1 MKKCENTGCFTLG
14 DWTARGLACHD
25 RERAKRL
32 LPSGDSIAIARRA
45 IQSVVKLF
53 ALVFLFALAAT
64 TQTVQINQSGSFLYL
79 NSQGGMTAD
88 AAVALALENNGE
100 MQALRK
106 EIDAARALVKQAGL
120 RANPK
125 LTGSG
130 AKQIGGPDNNQMA
143 EAMLPLELGGRR
155 AARVAV
161 AQRELEIREFAL
173 ENQERLLAVDVRTKF
188 GEALAAIKKLD
199 FTEKTLAAAKQGYVL
214 VTARVAEGK
223 IAPLEQNI
231 LLVEVNRLQSIR
243 ETSEG
248 RVETAMFELRNL
260 IGIKPEEP
268 LRLRGDFNDLIA
280 APPSVSGSTDYAL
293 RERPDLKGARTMDR
307 LAVAQIEKAKSEGR
321 IDASVKAGYQ
331 RMNTGFMLSGL
342 DDRGL
347 LRPIK
352 DVFHFFTFGVEI
364 DLPLLNRNQGAV
376 EAAKFERE
384 AAQKRIEFGEITI
397 RREVAVAFARYNRA
411 ARSLSI
417 FQNGVRDQANSNLQV
432 IWQTYELGSRSLL
445 DYIAEQRR
453 FLDVENEL
461 IDAELETYIANI
473 EIMRATNAPELKRK

>member
-1 MKKCENTGCFTLG
+1 MT
-14 DWTARGLACHD
+14 DWTASVPLAV
-25 RERAKRL
+25 
-32 LPSGDSIAIARRA
+32 PSRDANKFFTCSSSWQARMLA
-45 IQSVVKLF
+45 LKSVVKLF
-53 ALVFLFALAAT
+53 AFGFIFALAAT
-64 TQTVQINQSGSFLYL
+64 AQTVQSDQPVSPLYL
-79 NSQGGMTAD
+79 NPQSGMTAD
-88 AAVALALENNGE
+88 VAVAFALENNGE
-100 MQALRK
+100 IQALRK
-106 EIDAARALVKQAGL
+106 EVDAARALVKQAGL

-125 LTGSG
+125 LTASG
-130 AKQIGGPDNNQMA
+130 AKQIGGADNNQMA

-173 ENQERLLAVDVRTKF
+173 ENQERLLASEVRLKF
-188 GEALAAIKKLD
+188 GEALAAIKKLEVI
-199 FTEKTLAAAKQGYVL
+199 EKTLAAAKQGFEL
-214 VTARVAEGK
+214 VAARVTEGK

-231 LLVEVNRLQSIR
+231 FLVEVNRLQSIR
-243 ETSEG
+243 ETAEG
-248 RVETAMFELRNL
+248 KAETAMFELRNM
-260 IGIKPEEP
+260 IGMKPEDP
-268 LRLRGDFNDLIA
+268 LRLRGDFNNLIA
-280 APPSVSGSTDYAL
+280 TPPSVSGSTDYAL
-293 RERPDLKGARTMDR
+293 RERPDLQGARTMDQ

-331 RMNTGFMLSGL
+331 RMNTGFMLSGF

-347 LRPIK
+347 LRPIQ

-384 AAQKRIEFGEITI
+384 AAQRRIEFGELTI

-461 IDAELETYIANI
+461 IDAGLETYISNI
-473 EIMRATNAPELKRK
+473 EIMRATNAPELKKK

>member
-1 MKKCENTGCFTLG
+1 MT
-14 DWTARGLACHD
+14 DWTASVPLAVPWRD
-25 RERAKRL
+25 GNKFFTRSSSWRARTLALK
-32 LPSGDSIAIARRA
+32 
-45 IQSVVKLF
+45 SVVKVF
-53 ALVFLFALAAT
+53 AFGFIFALAAT
-64 TQTVQINQSGSFLYL
+64 AQTVQRDQSVSLLYL
-79 NSQGGMTAD
+79 NPQGGITAD
-88 AAVALALENNGE
+88 AAVVLALENNGE

-106 EIDAARALVKQAGL
+106 EVDAARAFVKQAGL

-125 LTGSG
+125 LTASG
-130 AKQIGGPDNNQMA
+130 AKQIGGADNNQMA

-173 ENQERLLAVDVRTKF
+173 ENQERLLASEVRLKF
-188 GEALAAIKKLD
+188 GEALAAIKKLEV
-199 FTEKTLAAAKQGYVL
+199 TEKTLAVAKQGFEL
-214 VTARVAEGK
+214 VAARVTEGK

-231 LLVEVNRLQSIR
+231 FLVEVNRLQSIR
-243 ETSEG
+243 ETAEG
-248 RVETAMFELRNL
+248 KAETAMFELRNM
-260 IGIKPEEP
+260 IGMKPEEP
-268 LRLRGDFNDLIA
+268 LRLRGDFNNLIA
-280 APPSVSGSTDYAL
+280 TPPSVSGSTDYAL
-293 RERPDLKGARTMDR
+293 RERPDLQGARTMDQ

-331 RMNTGFMLSGL
+331 RMNTGFMLSGF
-342 DDRGL
+342 DDRGF
-347 LRPIK
+347 LRPIQ
-352 DVFHFFTFGVEI
+352 DVFHSFTFGVEI

-384 AAQKRIEFGEITI
+384 AAQRRVEFGELTI

-417 FQNGVRDQANSNLQV
+417 FQNGVRDQASSNLQV

>member
-1 MKKCENTGCFTLG
+1 MT
-14 DWTARGLACHD
+14 DWTASVPLAV
-25 RERAKRL
+25 
-32 LPSGDSIAIARRA
+32 PSRDANKFFTCSSSWQARMLA
-45 IQSVVKLF
+45 LKSVVKLF
-53 ALVFLFALAAT
+53 AFGFIFALAAT
-64 TQTVQINQSGSFLYL
+64 AQTVQSDQPVSLLYL
-79 NSQGGMTAD
+79 NPQGGMTAD
-88 AAVALALENNGE
+88 AAVAFALENNGE
-100 MQALRK
+100 IQALRK
-106 EIDAARALVKQAGL
+106 EVDAARALVKQAGL

-125 LTGSG
+125 LTATG
-130 AKQIGGPDNNQMA
+130 AKQIGAADNNQMA

-173 ENQERLLAVDVRTKF
+173 ENQERLLASEVRLKF
-188 GEALAAIKKLD
+188 GEALAAITKLEV
-199 FTEKTLAAAKQGYVL
+199 TEKTLAAAKQGFEL
-214 VTARVAEGK
+214 VAARVTEGK

-231 LLVEVNRLQSIR
+231 FLVEVNRLQSIR
-243 ETSEG
+243 ETAEG
-248 RVETAMFELRNL
+248 KAETAMFELRNM
-260 IGIKPEEP
+260 IGMKPEDP
-268 LRLRGDFNDLIA
+268 LRLRGDFNNLIA
-280 APPSVSGSTDYAL
+280 TPPSVSGSTDYAL
-293 RERPDLKGARTMDR
+293 RERPDLQGARTMDQ

-331 RMNTGFMLSGL
+331 RMNTGFMLSGF

-347 LRPIK
+347 LRPIQ

-384 AAQKRIEFGEITI
+384 AAQRRIEFGELTI

-461 IDAELETYIANI
+461 IDAGLETYIANI
-473 EIMRATNAPELKRK
+473 EIMRATNAPELKKK

>member
-1 MKKCENTGCFTLG
+1 MT
-14 DWTARGLACHD
+14 DWTASVPLAV
-25 RERAKRL
+25 
-32 LPSGDSIAIARRA
+32 PSRDANKFFTCSSSWQARRLA
-45 IQSVVKLF
+45 LKSVVKLF
-53 ALVFLFALAAT
+53 AFGFIFALAAT
-64 TQTVQINQSGSFLYL
+64 AQTVQ
-79 NSQGGMTAD
+79 
-88 AAVALALENNGE
+88 
-100 MQALRK
+100 
-106 EIDAARALVKQAGL
+106 
-120 RANPK
+120 
-125 LTGSG
+125 SG
-130 AKQIGGPDNNQMA
+130 AKQIGAADNNQMA

-173 ENQERLLAVDVRTKF
+173 ENQERLLASEVRLKF
-188 GEALAAIKKLD
+188 GEALAAIKKLEV
-199 FTEKTLAAAKQGYVL
+199 TEKTLAAAKQGFEL
-214 VTARVAEGK
+214 VAARVTEGK

-231 LLVEVNRLQSIR
+231 FLVEVNRLQSIR
-243 ETSEG
+243 ETAEG
-248 RVETAMFELRNL
+248 KAETAMFELRNM
-260 IGIKPEEP
+260 IGMKPEDP
-268 LRLRGDFNDLIA
+268 LRLRGDGFFQCRQA
-280 APPSVSGSTDYAL
+280 ACRCVAVHGGVVASEFGRLHD
-293 RERPDLKGARTMDR
+293 ERPDLQGARTMDQ

-331 RMNTGFMLSGL
+331 RMNTGFMLSGF

-347 LRPIK
+347 LRPIQ

-384 AAQKRIEFGEITI
+384 AAQRRIEFGELTI

-461 IDAELETYIANI
+461 IDAGLETYIANI
-473 EIMRATNAPELKRK
+473 EIMRATNAPELKKK

>member
-1 MKKCENTGCFTLG
+1 MT
-14 DWTARGLACHD
+14 DWTASVPLAV
-25 RERAKRL
+25 
-32 LPSGDSIAIARRA
+32 PSRDANKFFTCSSSWQARRLA
-45 IQSVVKLF
+45 LKSVVKLF
-53 ALVFLFALAAT
+53 AFGFIFALAAT
-64 TQTVQINQSGSFLYL
+64 AQTVQSDQPVSLLYL
-79 NSQGGMTAD
+79 NPQGGMTAD
-88 AAVALALENNGE
+88 AAVAFALENNGE
-100 MQALRK
+100 IQALRK
-106 EIDAARALVKQAGL
+106 EVDAARALVKQAGL

-125 LTGSG
+125 LTATG
-130 AKQIGGPDNNQMA
+130 AKQIGAADNNQMA

-173 ENQERLLAVDVRTKF
+173 ENQERLLASEVRLKF
-188 GEALAAIKKLD
+188 GEALAAIKKLEV
-199 FTEKTLAAAKQGYVL
+199 TEKTLAAAKQGFEL
-214 VTARVAEGK
+214 VAARVTEGK

-231 LLVEVNRLQSIR
+231 FLVEVNRLQSIR
-243 ETSEG
+243 ETAEG
-248 RVETAMFELRNL
+248 KAETAMFELRNM
-260 IGIKPEEP
+260 IGMKPEDP
-268 LRLRGDFNDLIA
+268 LRLRGDFNNLIA
-280 APPSVSGSTDYAL
+280 TPPSVSRSTDYAL
-293 RERPDLKGARTMDR
+293 RERPDLQGARTMDQ

-331 RMNTGFMLSGL
+331 RMNTGFMLSGF

-347 LRPIK
+347 LRPIQ

-384 AAQKRIEFGEITI
+384 AAQRRIEFGELTI

-461 IDAELETYIANI
+461 IDAGLETYIANI
-473 EIMRATNAPELKRK
+473 EIMRATNAPELKKK

>member
-1 MKKCENTGCFTLG
+1 MT
-14 DWTARGLACHD
+14 DWTASVPLAV
-25 RERAKRL
+25 
-32 LPSGDSIAIARRA
+32 PSRDANKFFTCSSSWQARTLA
-45 IQSVVKLF
+45 LKSVVKLF
-53 ALVFLFALAAT
+53 AFGFIFALAAT
-64 TQTVQINQSGSFLYL
+64 AQTVQSDQPVSLLYL
-79 NSQGGMTAD
+79 NPQGGMTAD
-88 AAVALALENNGE
+88 AAVAFALENNGE
-100 MQALRK
+100 IQALRK
-106 EIDAARALVKQAGL
+106 EVDAARALVKQAGL

-125 LTGSG
+125 LSG
-130 AKQIGGPDNNQMA
+130 AKQIGAADNNQMA

-173 ENQERLLAVDVRTKF
+173 ENQERLLASEVRLKF
-188 GEALAAIKKLD
+188 GEALAAIKKLEV
-199 FTEKTLAAAKQGYVL
+199 TEKTLAAAKQGFEL
-214 VTARVAEGK
+214 VAARVTEGK

-231 LLVEVNRLQSIR
+231 FLVEVNRLQSIR
-243 ETSEG
+243 ETAEG
-248 RVETAMFELRNL
+248 KAETAMFELRNM
-260 IGIKPEEP
+260 IGMKPEDP
-268 LRLRGDFNDLIA
+268 LRLRGDFNNLIA
-280 APPSVSGSTDYAL
+280 TPPSVSGSTDYAL
-293 RERPDLKGARTMDR
+293 RERPDLQGARTMDQ

-331 RMNTGFMLSGL
+331 RMNTGFMLSGF

-347 LRPIK
+347 LRPIQ

-384 AAQKRIEFGEITI
+384 AAQRRIEFGELTI

-461 IDAELETYIANI
+461 IDAGLETYIANI
-473 EIMRATNAPELKRK
+473 EIMRATNAPELKKK